1 MSGSLRISRRLI
13 LTTTLAAALAPLVL
27 ASAPARAQ
35 DAPNAILNASYDIA
49 RELFDAVNKQF
60 EPAYKAKTG
69 KDLKVNQSHA
79 GTSKQA
85 RSIVEGLE
93 ADVVTFNQITDITF
107 LVDKGFVAK
116 DWQTRLPNAASPW
129 YSFPAFLV
137 RKGNPKNVKD
147 WDDLVRDDVKLV
159 FPNPKT
165 SGNARYT
172 YLAAY
177 AYALDKFKG
186 DEAKADEFAR
196 KLLSN
201 VVVFDTGG
209 RGSTTTFVER
219 EQGDVL
225 ITFEAEVIGV
235 KDAYKDKGF
244 EVVVPPTSLLA
255 EFPVAVVDKVVDKRG
270 SRQVAT
276 DYLTW
281 LYSPEGQ
288 KIAAQFNNRVV
299 DPKVAEEFKGKFAPV
314 KLVKVEDVF
323 GGWDKVQ
330 KAHFAS
336 GGKLEELFVAP

>member
-1 MSGSLRISRRLI
+1 MRFSRRLV
-13 LTTTLAAALAPLVL
+13 LAAALAPFVL
-27 ASAPARAQ
+27 SAAIPGAARAQ
-35 DAPNAILNASYDIA
+35 EAPNSILNASYDIA
-49 RELFDAVNKQF
+49 REVFEAINKEF

-69 KDLKVNQSHA
+69 KEIKVNQSHA

-93 ADVVTFNQITDITF
+93 ADVVTFNQITDIAF
-107 LVDKGFVAK
+107 LADKGFVAK
-116 DWQTRLPNAASPW
+116 DWQTRLPNGASPW

-137 RKGNPKNVKD
+137 RKGNPKGVKD
-147 WDDLVRDDVKLV
+147 WSDLVRDDVKLV

-177 AYALDKFKG
+177 AYALQQSNG
-186 DEAKADEFAR
+186 DVAKADAFAK

-209 RGSTTTFVER
+209 RGATTSFVER

-235 KDAYKDKGF
+235 REAYKDKGL

-270 SRQVAT
+270 SRQIAT
-276 DYLTW
+276 DYLTN
-281 LYSPEGQ
+281 LYSPAGQ
-288 KIAAQFNNRVV
+288 KIAAEFNNRVV
-299 DPKVAEEFKGKFAPV
+299 DPKVAEEFKAKFAPV
-314 KLVKVEDVF
+314 KLLKVEDVF
-323 GGWDKVQ
+323 GGWANVQ
-330 KAHFAS
+330 KVHF
-336 GGKLEELFVAP
+336 LDQLFVGQ

>member
-1 MSGSLRISRRLI
+1 MRLSRRLI
-13 LTTTLAAALAPLVL
+13 LTATLAAALAPFAL
-27 ASAPARAQ
+27 AVPQARAQ
-35 DAPNAILNASYDIA
+35 EPNQILNASYDVA
-49 RELFDAVNKQF
+49 RELFDAENKQF

-69 KDLKVNQSHA
+69 KEIKVNQSHA

-116 DWQTRLPNAASPW
+116 DWQSRLPNGSSPW

-137 RKGNPKNVKD
+137 REGNPKNVKN

-177 AYALDKFKG
+177 AFALEKFNG
-186 DEAKADEFAR
+186 DVAKADAFAK

-209 RGSTTTFVER
+209 RGATTSFVER

-235 KDAYKDKGF
+235 KDAYKDKKF
-244 EVVVPPTSLLA
+244 QVVVPEVSLLA
-255 EFPVAVVDKVVDKRG
+255 EFPVAVVDKMVDKRG
-270 SRQVAT
+270 SRQIAT
-276 DYLTW
+276 DYLTY

-288 KIAAQFNNRVV
+288 KVAAEFNNRVV
-299 DPKVAEEFKGKFAPV
+299 DPKVAEEFKAKFVPV
-314 KLVKVEDVF
+314 RLLKAEDVF
-323 GGWDKVQ
+323 GGWANAQ
-330 KAHFAS
+330 KIHFAS
-336 GGKLEELFVAP
+336 GGKLDELFVAP

>member
-1 MSGSLRISRRLI
+1 MRLSRRLI
-13 LTTTLAAALAPLVL
+13 LTTALAAALAPLALV
-27 ASAPARAQ
+27 AIAPQARA
-35 DAPNAILNASYDIA
+35 DEPNQILNASYDIA
-49 RELFDAVNKQF
+49 RELFDAENKQF

-69 KDLKVNQSHA
+69 KEIKVNQSHA

-116 DWQTRLPNAASPW
+116 DWQSRLPNGSSPW

-137 RKGNPKNVKD
+137 REGNPKNVKN

-177 AYALDKFKG
+177 AFALEKFNG
-186 DEAKADEFAR
+186 DVAKADAFAK

-209 RGSTTTFVER
+209 RGATTSFVER

-235 KDAYKDKGF
+235 KDAYKDKNF
-244 EVVVPPTSLLA
+244 QVVVPEVSLLA

-270 SRQVAT
+270 SRQIAT
-276 DYLTW
+276 DYLTY

-288 KIAAQFNNRVV
+288 KIAAELNNRVV
-299 DPKVAEEFKGKFAPV
+299 DPKVSEEFKAKFAPV
-314 KLVKVEDVF
+314 RLVKVEDVF
-323 GGWDKVQ
+323 GGWANAQ
-330 KAHFAS
+330 KTHFAS
-336 GGKLEELFVAP
+336 GGKLDELFVAQ

>member
-1 MSGSLRISRRLI
+1 MRLSRRLV
-13 LTTTLAAALAPLVL
+13 LAAALAPLVL
-27 ASAPARAQ
+27 SAAVPSARA
-35 DAPNAILNASYDIA
+35 AEPTSILNASYDIA
-49 RELFDAVNKQF
+49 RELFEAINAKF
-60 EPAYKAKTG
+60 EPSYKAKTG
-69 KDLKVNQSHA
+69 KEIKVNQSHA

-93 ADVVTFNQITDITF
+93 ADVVTFNQITDIQF

-137 RKGNPKNVKD
+137 RAGNPKNVKN

-165 SGNARYT
+165 SGNGRYT
-172 YLAAY
+172 YIAAY
-177 AYALDKFKG
+177 AFALEKFNG
-186 DEAKADEFAR
+186 DEAKADAFAK

-209 RGSTTTFVER
+209 RGATTSFVER

-225 ITFEAEVIGV
+225 ITFEAEVISA
-235 KDAYKDKGF
+235 KDAYKEKNF
-244 EVVVPPTSLLA
+244 QVVVPPVSLLA

-281 LYSPEGQ
+281 LYSTEGQ
-288 KIAAQFNNRVV
+288 TIAAQANNRVV
-299 DPKVAEEFKGKFAPV
+299 DKAVAEQFKAKFAPV
-314 KLVKVEDVF
+314 RLVKVEDVF
-323 GGWDKVQ
+323 GSWDKLQ
-330 KAHFAS
+330 KAHFVS
-336 GGKLEELFVAP
+336 DGKLDQLFVGK